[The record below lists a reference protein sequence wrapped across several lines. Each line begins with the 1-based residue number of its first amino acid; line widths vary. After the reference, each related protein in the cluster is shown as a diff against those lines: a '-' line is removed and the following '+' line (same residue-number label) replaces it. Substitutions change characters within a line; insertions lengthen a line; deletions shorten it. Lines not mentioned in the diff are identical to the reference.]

1 MNKPKK
7 FLRSTEQILPLLGG
21 PMGSGFATDRIM
33 VDGMPVGVVYR
44 EEPDSAVDSGW
55 RFLAGDETQEY
66 ADEPDNW
73 AIYDLNTI
81 ANYDPAI
88 IPYLV
93 RDVGCDLDRVIGTGI
108 FQPAE

>member
-1 MNKPKK
+1 MYKPKK
-7 FLRSTEQILPLLGG
+7 FLLTAEQILPLLGR
-21 PMGSGFATDRIM
+21 PVGSGFATDRIM
-33 VDGMPVGVVYR
+33 VDGKPVGIMYR

-81 ANYDPAI
+81 ANYDSAI

-93 RDVGCDLDRVIGTGI
+93 AEIGCDLDRVIGTDT
-108 FQPAE
+108 FRTAE